1 MRCEPVS
8 VRLMRDR
15 RQERG
20 GGGVKTDVNR
30 EMERERGQ
38 KRNLI
43 KYHSYIILFLWITRP
58 APLVVNEQNLQS
70 S

>member
-15 RQERG
+15 LQERS

-30 EMERERGQ
+30 EMERECGQ
-38 KRNLI
+38 KHNLI
-43 KYHSYIILFLWITRP
+43 
-58 APLVVNEQNLQS
+58 
-70 S
+70 